1 MSRDVTRMLFVHWI
15 SVRSSRLDLTLR
27 ERDVPISVRS
37 TIRNSRK
44 VIKNPLRSSVGDI
57 PDKKVGFYPTNWGL
71 SAR

>member
-1 MSRDVTRMLFVHWI
+1 MLFVHWI

-44 VIKNPLRSSVGDI
+44 VIKKPHRSSVGDI
-57 PDKKVGFYPTNWGL
+57 PDKEDRVL
-71 SAR
+71 SDELGSIG